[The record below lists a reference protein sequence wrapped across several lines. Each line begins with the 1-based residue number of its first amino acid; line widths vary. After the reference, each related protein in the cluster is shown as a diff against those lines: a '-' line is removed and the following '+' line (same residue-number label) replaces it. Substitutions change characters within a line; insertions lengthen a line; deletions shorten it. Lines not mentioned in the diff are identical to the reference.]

1 MMKDFPI
8 LDGHNDTMLR
18 MYREDLEGNGRSF
31 FERHEKG
38 HIDYPRAVEGGFAGG
53 FFAIY
58 VPNNPKEQKKFMKKL
73 KKAAEKTPDDL
84 PMPPPLKHKYA
95 LRQAMAES
103 AHLFTTEEE
112 SKGTFKIVRNADE
125 LEHCLQNEIMAA
137 VWHFEGAE
145 AIDKNLDALHIFYGA
160 GLRSLGIVW
169 SRPTKFGYGVPFSF
183 PKSPDIGDGLTNRG
197 VALVKECNQL
207 GIMIDLSHLN
217 EKGFW
222 DVAEISDAPLV
233 ATHSNAYALC
243 ASPRNLTDKQ
253 LDAIKEREGM
263 VGINF
268 HKGFLRADGNQFAES
283 SLTEIVRHLDYI
295 ANRIGIDKIGFGSDF
310 DGAFMPED
318 LHDVTG
324 LPKLIAALRDA
335 GFDDEALRKVTH
347 ENWVRVLRQTWK

>member
-1 MMKDFPI
+1 MTDFPI

-18 MYREDLEGNGRSF
+18 MHRESMDGNGRSF

-58 VPNNPKEQKKFMKKL
+58 VPNKAKEQKKYMKKL
-73 KKAAEKTPDDL
+73 KKAAEKDPTNL
-84 PMPPPLKHKYA
+84 PLPPALGHRYA

-103 AHLFTTEEE
+103 AHLFNAEEE
-112 SKGTFKIVRNADE
+112 SNGKLKIVRDADE
-125 LEHCLQNEIMAA
+125 LEACLQNGVMAA
-137 VWHFEGAE
+137 IWHFEGAE

-183 PKSPDIGDGLTNRG
+183 PISPNIGDGLTDRG
-197 VALVKECNQL
+197 IALVKECNQL

-222 DVAEISDAPLV
+222 DVAEVSDAPLV
-233 ATHSNAYALC
+233 TTHSNAYALC

-253 LDAIKEREGM
+253 LDAIKERNGM

-268 HKGFLRADGNQFAES
+268 HKGFLREDGNQFTET

-295 ANRIGIDKIGFGSDF
+295 ANRIGIDKVGFGSDF
-310 DGAFMPED
+310 DGANMPDD
-318 LHDVTG
+318 LYDVAG
-324 LPKLIAALRDA
+324 LPKLIAALREA
-335 GFDDEALRKVTH
+335 GFDDDALRKVTH
-347 ENWVRVLRQTWK
+347 ENWVRVLRQTWV